1 MPLTDIRVFPKDSYK
16 VAMAYAKAMAIQ
28 TRRTV
33 TARRVQNGW
42 EVDGVG
48 ASPDL
53 QTYANDAT
61 AFRRDLSAIR
71 QILEASVNPEEIS
84 NAIDKFLT
92 DFNDVDGNAQST
104 AEKDDQALAGRLID
118 LHAALM
124 GFIEFLQSQEDV
136 KFRPQYRDDA
146 QEYAVT
152 LSEVLTNL
160 DPYPVSKRVDMEK
173 RRMLELA
180 KVLPSKDIAQ
190 SQQQWL
196 QKVARLNGLPDRPV
210 CRICKP
216 EAKMHIVGNQ
226 EDELWRCNENNH
238 GTRFLSKEHR
248 DILR

>member
-1 MPLTDIRVFPKDSYK
+1 MPITDIRVFPKDSYK

-28 TRRTV
+28 TRQTV

-61 AFRRDLSAIR
+61 AFRRELSAIR

-92 DFNDVDGNAQST
+92 EFHDVDGNAQST

-124 GFIEFLQSQEDV
+124 EFIEFLQSQEDV

-152 LSEVLTNL
+152 LSEALTNL